1 MSRFSI
7 GAALA
12 LFACVACSKNAPPS
26 ENHEGEHEEHA
37 GEHEEPHEHGKI
49 PKSVKLSAEVIAAA
63 KIETAPAKR
72 ERLAQTLSLP
82 GEIAANPDLS
92 ARLATPV
99 SGRIERVDIQEGDR
113 VEKGKPLI
121 VIRVVEMARV
131 RAERATAAAKAKA
144 ARAKAKR
151 ARALFEQKV
160 ATENETL
167 DAEGEADSLEAE
179 VKGLDSQLSALGGG
193 GTSVTL
199 RAPVSGVVLSR
210 TAIVGQSVSPSDTL
224 GNIADLGK
232 LWFLGRVFE
241 KDLGR
246 LRVGSSA
253 EVELNAFPK
262 ERFSGKIEQIGS
274 QVDPVARTLTA
285 RVTLENERS
294 LLRIGLFGTARIA
307 IDDEQKREPVLVVP
321 RDAIAE
327 IGGKSIVFVKHEDH
341 FELHEVVLGESAL
354 GKVQVLSGLG
364 EGEPVVV
371 SGVFTLKSVALKA
384 TFGEGDHH

>member
-1 MSRFSI
+1 MSRFRNWAVVAICIASH
-7 GAALA
+7 
-12 LFACVACSKNAPPS
+12 ACSKKPPEADEHS
-26 ENHEGEHEEHA
+26 EGEHEE
-37 GEHEEPHEHGKI
+37 EQPHEHGGI
-49 PKSVKLSAEVIAAA
+49 PKSVKLSAEVIRSA
-63 KIETAPAKR
+63 KIQTAPAKR
-72 ERLAQTLSLP
+72 ERLAVTLSLP
-82 GEIAANPDLS
+82 GEIAANPDRS

-99 SGRIERVDIQEGDR
+99 SGRIERVDIQEGNQ

-121 VIRVVEMARV
+121 VIRVVEMAKV
-131 RAERATAAAKAKA
+131 RAERSTAAAKAKA
-144 ARAKAKR
+144 ARSKAKR

-167 DAEGEADSLEAE
+167 DAEGDADSLEAE

-210 TAIVGQSVSPSDTL
+210 SAIVGQSVSPTDTL
-224 GNIADLGK
+224 ASIADLSK

-274 QVDPVARTLTA
+274 QVDPVGRTLTA
-285 RVTLENERS
+285 RVTLDNERS
-294 LLRIGLFGTARIA
+294 LLRIGLFGTARVA
-307 IDDEQKREPVLVVP
+307 IDDDTKRETVLVIP
-321 RDAIAE
+321 RSAIAD
-327 IGGKSIVFVKHEDH
+327 IGGKPIVFVRHEDH
-341 FELHEVVLGESAL
+341 FELHEVVMGEAAL
-354 GKVQVLSGLG
+354 GKVQILSGLG

-371 SGVFTLKSVALKA
+371 EGVFTLKSVALKDS
-384 TFGEGDHH
+384 FGEEGHH

>member
-12 LFACVACSKNAPPS
+12 ILVVCVACSKNAPPS
-26 ENHEGEHEEHA
+26 EEREEHEHEH
-37 GEHEEPHEHGKI
+37 EEEPHEHGKM

-63 KIETAPAKR
+63 KVETAPAKR

-121 VIRVVEMARV
+121 VIRVIEMAKV
-131 RAERATAAAKAKA
+131 RAERATASAKAKA
-144 ARAKAKR
+144 ARSKAKR

-160 ATENETL
+160 ATENEAL
-167 DAEGEADSLEAE
+167 DAEGDAEGLEAE

-199 RAPVSGVVLSR
+199 RAAVSGIVVSR
-210 TAIVGQSVSPSDTL
+210 NAVVGQSVSPTDTL
-224 GNIADLGK
+224 ASIADLGK

-274 QVDPVARTLTA
+274 QVDPIARTLTA
-285 RVTLENERS
+285 RVTLTNERS

-307 IDDEQKREPVLVVP
+307 IEEEQKREPVLVVP
-321 RDAIAE
+321 REAIAE
-327 IGGKSIVFVKHEDH
+327 IGGKSIVFVRHEDH
-341 FELHEVVLGESAL
+341 FELHEVVPGESAL
-354 GKVQVLSGLG
+354 GKTQILSGLG

-371 SGVFTLKSVALKA
+371 NGVFTLKSVALKA